1 MNRLCYTRGEEG
13 GIVMTTNWNF
23 EATYLELRDIF
34 YDRGPVHPVEAPEL
48 VLFNDDLAKSLGL
61 DIEAVKQDVALL
73 AGNIQTDTSFSEA
86 YAGHQFGHFT
96 MLGDGRALMLGE
108 HLAPNGKRFD
118 VQLKGSGPTEYS
130 RGGDGRA
137 AIGPMVREFIIS
149 EAMHALGIPTNRALS
164 VVKTGEPVMRQRPE
178 HGAVLTR
185 VASSHLRVGTF
196 QYAAAA
202 GSIDD
207 VIALADYAIRRHD
220 ADLEGKPDRYEQFLR
235 RVITSQAKLIADW
248 QLVGFIHGVM
258 NTDNTFISG
267 EGLDYGPCAFMDTYH
282 PHTVFSSID
291 REGRYAY
298 ANQPYIESWNLARLA
313 ETLLPLFA
321 ETQEAAID
329 IANELLN
336 EYTETY
342 KEAYFTGLAH
352 KIGLYVRKDGDD
364 ALTDELLRLMVET
377 EADFTNTFRALTL
390 RDTESLA
397 FANRDDGKAWL
408 AAWRKRLGEQ
418 GLPDEDVTRL
428 MRQHN
433 PAVIPRN
440 HHVESAIQAA
450 ARGDFEPTHALLVVL
465 RSPYDYEADYGCY
478 VSPGPPRTVPY
489 QTFCGT

>member
-1 MNRLCYTRGEEG
+1 MNQLCYTRGEEG
-13 GIVMTTNWNF
+13 GIAMTTNWNF
-23 EATYLELRDIF
+23 EATYLELRDMF
-34 YDRGPVHPVEAPEL
+34 YHRGPVHPVEAPEL

-61 DIEAVKQDVALL
+61 NVKAVKQDVALL
-73 AGNIQTDTSFSEA
+73 AGNSQTDTSFSEA

-108 HLAPNGKRFD
+108 HVAPNGKRFD

-137 AIGPMVREFIIS
+137 ALGPMVREFIIS

-207 VIALADYAIRRHD
+207 VIALADFAIKRHD
-220 ADLEGKPDRYEQFLR
+220 PDLVGQPDRYEQFLR
-235 RVITSQAKLIADW
+235 RVMTRQAKLIADW

-291 REGRYAY
+291 RDGRYAY
-298 ANQPYIESWNLARLA
+298 ANQPYIGSWNLARLA
-313 ETLLPLFA
+313 ETLLPLLA
-321 ETQEAAID
+321 ETQEGVID
-329 IANELLN
+329 IANKLLDG
-336 EYTETY
+336 YTKTY

-352 KIGLYVRKDGDD
+352 KVGLYVRKDGDD
-364 ALTDELLRLMVET
+364 ALTDELLHLMVET

-390 RDTESLA
+390 GDIDALA
-397 FANRDDGKAWL
+397 FSKQDDGKAWL
-408 AAWRKRLGEQ
+408 AAWQKRLSEQ
-418 GLPDEDVTRL
+418 GLPEADVTRL
-428 MRQHN
+428 MRQYN

-450 ARGDFEPTHALLVVL
+450 ERGDFEPTHALLDVL
-465 RSPYDYEADYGCY
+465 RNPYDYEADYSRY
-478 VSPGPPRTVPY
+478 VSPGPPRMVPY
-489 QTFCGT
+489 QTYCGT